1 MNRININK
9 KYLLKIVVVLICT
22 VLLINKFTLSF
33 FDPAPP
39 LSKIAIYLM
48 YLTYIGS
55 VVGTVIFYYYRNF
68 FIQLT
73 ITLVFLISI
82 DLIANL
88 FIERIGHKE
97 FRMQQPQPYVNA
109 WYFSK
114 DFINE
119 SFKQPGGWLLD
130 KTYGGVKPYN
140 FEGKWI
146 NVRDNRRVTINKPG
160 NYLHNIYLFG
170 GSTVYN
176 GEVPD
181 TLTIASQLASLGA
194 NDFSYKVVNMGA
206 TSIHSAQQLGRLKSE
221 IKLKDGDVVIFY
233 DGVNDVMQ
241 RIVYENS
248 EGYMIGKPKKESFW
262 IKQLRSKSDNS
273 SILYM
278 LHSKMISN
286 TKDTSSTL
294 IKTSINDYIKT
305 LVAANK
311 YVEAQGAYFYHF
323 LQPTLF
329 TKKNLNKY
337 EQMLYVKGFPFVPVQ
352 FIQDFTRAYPI
363 ISNKLD
369 SFEFSYSL
377 IRAFDGLVESP
388 YLDFCHINH
397 IGNKI
402 IAENIWN
409 SINKELKF

>member
-1 MNRININK
+1 MNWIDINK
-9 KYLLKIVVVLICT
+9 KNSLKIIVVLICT
-22 VLLINKFTLSF
+22 VVLINKFTLSF
-33 FDPAPP
+33 FDPTPP
-39 LSKIAIYLM
+39 LSKTAIYLM

-73 ITLVFLISI
+73 ITLIFLISI
-82 DLIANL
+82 DLITNL
-88 FIERIGHKE
+88 FIERTGHKE

-109 WYFSK
+109 GYFSK

-119 SFKQPGGWLLD
+119 AFTQPGGWLLD
-130 KTYGGVKPYN
+130 KTYGGVKPRN

-146 NVRDNRRVTINKPG
+146 NVRNNRRVTINEPG
-160 NYLHNIYLFG
+160 NYLRKIYLFG

-176 GEVPD
+176 AEVPD
-181 TLTIASQLASLGA
+181 ALTIASQLASLGA

-206 TSIHSAQQLGRLKSE
+206 TSIHSAQQFGRLKSE

-248 EGYMIGKPKKESFW
+248 EGYMVGKPNKESFW

-273 SILYM
+273 SILHIF
-278 LHSKMISN
+278 HSKIISN
-286 TKDTSSTL
+286 TKETSSTL
-294 IKTSINDYIKT
+294 IKTSIEDYIKT
-305 LVAANK
+305 LITANK

-337 EQMLYVKGFPFVPVQ
+337 EQMLLAKGPPFVPAQV
-352 FIQDFTRAYPI
+352 ILDFTKAYPI
-363 ISNKLD
+363 ISNRLD
-369 SFEFSYSL
+369 SVIFSYSL
-377 IRAFDGLVESP
+377 IGAFDDLVESP
-388 YLDFCHINH
+388 YLDFCHVTH
-397 IGNKI
+397 VGNKV

-409 SINKELKF
+409 SINEELKF